1 MEELDEEKTRMKEE
15 EDEGAILVEAAGSF
29 RTSVYEN
36 PMVLSS
42 LTYYSATRCP
52 LERVSSVV

>member
-1 MEELDEEKTRMKEE
+1 MKEE

-52 LERVSSVV
+52 LERVSNVV